1 MTKTGRRTTSRSRKT
16 ARAAKKTR
24 VAKTRTVAKA
34 TPFERRVA
42 QARKAV
48 AEITPARAGA
58 AIRDTWSQ
66 ALAAITTAEESL
78 EKQVRALLKK
88 NRIST
93 RDAATML
100 DDVSALVRR
109 ERRKAVKE
117 LDARLKT
124 LQVRIVKERRV
135 VGRMVND
142 GVQNALAAFNIPSRQ
157 EVAELVRKVDQLS
170 AKIDSLRRR

>member
-1 MTKTGRRTTSRSRKT
+1 MTTTDRKKMSRSRTSRAARKT
-16 ARAAKKTR
+16 RAAKPTT
-24 VAKTRTVAKA
+24 ATTA

-48 AEITPARAGA
+48 GEMTPARAGA

-66 ALAAITTAEESL
+66 ALTAITTAEESL
-78 EKQVRALLKK
+78 EKQVRTLLKK

-93 RDAATML
+93 KDAATML
-100 DDVSALVRR
+100 DDVNALVRR

-124 LQVRIVKERRV
+124 LQARIVKERRV

-142 GVQNALAAFNIPSRQ
+142 GVQNALAAFNIPSRH

-170 AKIDSLRRR
+170 GKIDSLRRR

>member
-1 MTKTGRRTTSRSRKT
+1 MTRAGRKTPKAKTNVEAMAGASRKPART
-16 ARAAKKTR
+16 AANGTS
-24 VAKTRTVAKA
+24 
-34 TPFERRVA
+34 FERRVA

-58 AIRDTWSQ
+58 ALRDTWSQ
-66 ALAAITTAEESL
+66 ALTALTAAEDSL
-78 EKQVRALLKK
+78 EKQVRSLLKK

-93 RDAATML
+93 RDASSML

-117 LDARLKT
+117 LDARMKT
-124 LQVRIVKERRV
+124 LQARIVKERRV

-142 GVQNALAAFNIPSRQ
+142 GVQNALAAFNIPSRH

>member
-1 MTKTGRRTTSRSRKT
+1 MRAGR
-16 ARAAKKTR
+16 KKTF
-24 VAKTRTVAKA
+24 KGRTPAAQAARKA

-48 AEITPARAGA
+48 AQITPARAGA
-58 AIRDTWSQ
+58 AIRDTWEQ
-66 ALAAITTAEESL
+66 ALTAITTAEEGL

-93 RDAATML
+93 KDAATML

-109 ERRKAVKE
+109 ERRRALKE
-117 LDARLKT
+117 LDARMKT
-124 LQVRIVKERRV
+124 LQARIVKERKV

>member
-1 MTKTGRRTTSRSRKT
+1 GSRKT
-16 ARAAKKTR
+16 AGTAKKTR
-24 VAKTRTVAKA
+24 AARAGIEATT

-48 AEITPARAGA
+48 AEITPERAGA

-66 ALAAITTAEESL
+66 ALTAITTAEESL
-78 EKQVRALLKK
+78 EKQVRTLLKK

-93 RDAATML
+93 KDAATML

-117 LDARLKT
+117 LDARMKT
-124 LQVRIVKERRV
+124 LQTRIVKERRV
-135 VGRMVND
+135 VGRMVID

-170 AKIDSLRRR
+170 AKID